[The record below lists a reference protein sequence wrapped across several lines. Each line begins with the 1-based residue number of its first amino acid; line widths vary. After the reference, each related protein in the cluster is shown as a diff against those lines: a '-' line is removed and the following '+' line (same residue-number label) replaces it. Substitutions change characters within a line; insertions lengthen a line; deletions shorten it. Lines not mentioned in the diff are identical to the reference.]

1 MKAMMTR
8 GIVLLVTGLL
18 PIALLAQERLTL
30 DRAVG
35 LGLEQ
40 NHTLHGAFHD
50 LESAQWG
57 KKNAM
62 TSFLPKVEIAS
73 SITRIDPETERRAN
87 ASVDF
92 IKAAAGNLG
101 IPQTLLADI
110 RPFAYRDEY
119 NTSLILVQ
127 PIYNGGA
134 EIVGLRAADALQ
146 ERSEYS
152 YQDSEQD
159 VVARV
164 KAAYFTVLK
173 SQALVSLAQESAE
186 RTRRW
191 LGMTKRRAE
200 LGSRTQTDVLR
211 FEVQLAEDE
220 GNIVNAENYLASARL
235 QLNEVMG
242 EDLNKAY
249 ELEEIINTDSL
260 LAVSATTTPIMQFA
274 SLQSGLVTGKVNE
287 GFLQHHPSMRS
298 MEANLRLAGINIDKS
313 WINFQPRV
321 NLAFQYGWERNN
333 TFRLDGIKPWA
344 VSLSVSFPIFN
355 GFGDYTNLQRAHAD
369 FDKTR
374 EQVESF
380 RRGLLMQATNAELTL
395 KATRKRID
403 IAKIGL
409 QQATDVLNSVAR
421 RYDAGN
427 ASNVDVIDVQT
438 AYTSAKTNFVTA
450 VYDNYIA
457 EVQLARATGN
467 VSR

>member
-1 MKAMMTR
+1 MTKR
-8 GIVLLVTGLL
+8 TIILYA
-18 PIALLAQERLTL
+18 ALFLALGATAQERLTL
-30 DRAVG
+30 ERAVG
-35 LGLEQ
+35 TALEQ
-40 NHTLHGAFHD
+40 NHGLRGAYHD

-57 KKNAM
+57 KKNAL
-62 TSFLPKVEIAS
+62 TSFLPKVEVAS

-92 IKAAAGNLG
+92 IKGAAGTLG
-101 IPQTLLADI
+101 IPQSLLADI
-110 RPFAYRDEY
+110 RPFVYRDEY
-119 NTSLILVQ
+119 NTSLTLVQ

-134 EIVGLRAADALQ
+134 EIVGVRAADALQ

-164 KAAYFTVLK
+164 KSSYFTVLK
-173 SQALVSLAQESAE
+173 AQALVALAKESAE

-191 LGMTKRRAE
+191 LEMTRRRAE

-220 GNIVNAENYLASARL
+220 GNIVTAENHLASARL

-242 EDLNKAY
+242 EELGKVY
-249 ELEEIINTDSL
+249 ELEEMINTDSL
-260 LAVSATTTPIMQFA
+260 LAATTSTGSIMQFA
-274 SLQSGLVTGKVNE
+274 SYQPAPAMPSINE
-287 GFLQHHPSMRS
+287 DFLERHPSMRS
-298 MEANLRLAGINIDKS
+298 MEANLRLADVNIDKS
-313 WINFQPRV
+313 WVNFQPRV

-333 TFRLDGIKPWA
+333 TFSLDGIKPWA
-344 VSLSVSFPIFN
+344 ISLSVSFPIFN

-369 FDKTR
+369 FDRTR

-395 KATRKRID
+395 KSTRKRIE

-438 AYTSAKTNFVTA
+438 AYTSAKTNFITA

-457 EVQLARATGN
+457 EIQLARATGSI
-467 VSR
+467 SR